1 LTEKIKKRYFTL
13 ITKQVKKLIYI
24 SILALLP
31 NILLAQ
37 EDVDPNST
45 DERFSISSPVTI
57 DLDEREDYL
66 EDVEVKKK
74 KRKRK
79 VFYGLKTKKRFTREG
94 FGERMTYELFFVLKE
109 PIELDTYVRDIYW
122 YDYRRQEI
130 RVGGKVDQKYG
141 AILHGTYKKMQGD
154 QVLKEGI
161 FFKGMKHGR
170 WMEYDKN
177 DLLVDKEK
185 YYKGWPRES
194 QVIYYDREHDHM
206 REIIPIEYGEREGN
220 YYYFFEDGRV
230 GVAGEY
236 NWDNRVGD
244 WVEYYPSGRRKKI
257 IRYSKDAFD
266 DEFRPFIWKEW
277 NEKGKLVYEKR

>member
-1 LTEKIKKRYFTL
+1 M
-13 ITKQVKKLIYI
+13 KKLLYI
-24 SILALLP
+24 SIIAALP
-31 NILLAQ
+31 HILWAQ
-37 EDVDPNST
+37 EDVDPNSV
-45 DERFSISSPVTI
+45 DERFTISSPVTI

-79 VFYGLKTKKRFTREG
+79 VFYGIKTKKRFTRQG
-94 FGERMTYELFFVLKE
+94 FGERTTVELFFVLKE
-109 PIELDTYVRDIYW
+109 PMELDTYVRDIYW

-130 RVGGKVDQKYG
+130 RVGGKIDQKYG
-141 AILHGTYKKMQGD
+141 AILHGTYQKMQGD

-161 FFKGMKHGR
+161 FYKGMKHGR
-170 WMEYDKN
+170 WMEYDKD

-194 QVIYYDREHDHM
+194 QVSYYDREHENM
-206 REIIPIEYGEREGN
+206 KEIIPIEYGEKEGN
-220 YYYFFEDGRV
+220 YYYFFNDGRV

-236 NWDNRVGD
+236 NWDHRVGD

-257 IRYSKDAFD
+257 IRYSKDPFD
-266 DEFRPFIWKEW
+266 DEFKPFIWKEW
-277 NEKGKLVYEKR
+277 SEKGKLVYEKR

>member
-1 LTEKIKKRYFTL
+1 MTEKIKKRYFTL

-194 QVIYYDREHDHM
+194 QVTYYDREHDHM

>member
-1 LTEKIKKRYFTL
+1 M
-13 ITKQVKKLIYI
+13 KKLIYI

-45 DERFSISSPVTI
+45 DDRFSISSPVTI

-141 AILHGTYKKMQGD
+141 AILHGTYKKMQG
-154 QVLKEGI
+154 
-161 FFKGMKHGR
+161 
-170 WMEYDKN
+170 
-177 DLLVDKEK
+177 
-185 YYKGWPRES
+185 
-194 QVIYYDREHDHM
+194 
-206 REIIPIEYGEREGN
+206 
-220 YYYFFEDGRV
+220 
-230 GVAGEY
+230 
-236 NWDNRVGD
+236 
-244 WVEYYPSGRRKKI
+244 
-257 IRYSKDAFD
+257 
-266 DEFRPFIWKEW
+266 
-277 NEKGKLVYEKR
+277 

>member
-1 LTEKIKKRYFTL
+1 M
-13 ITKQVKKLIYI
+13 VKKLLYI
-24 SILALLP
+24 SLLASMP
-31 NILLAQ
+31 NILWAQ

-45 DERFSISSPVTI
+45 DERFTISSPVTI

-79 VFYGLKTKKRFTREG
+79 VFYGIKTRKAYTREG
-94 FGERMTYELFFVLKE
+94 YGERVTYELFYTLKE

-122 YDYRRQEI
+122 YDYRRKEI
-130 RVGGKVDQKYG
+130 RVGGKIDQKYG
-141 AILHGTYKKMQGD
+141 AILHGPYTKKRGD
-154 QVLKEGI
+154 QVIQEGI
-161 FFKGMKHGR
+161 FYKGMKHGR
-170 WMEYDKN
+170 WMEYDKE

-185 YYKGWPRES
+185 YYKGWPKES
-194 QVIYYDREHDHM
+194 QVRYYDREHEHM
-206 REIIPIEYGEREGN
+206 REIIPIEYGEKEGN
-220 YYYFFEDGRV
+220 YYYFFDNGRV

-236 NWDNRVGD
+236 NWDHRVGD

-266 DEFRPFIWKEW
+266 DEFKPFIWKEW